1 MARLR
6 TAKSS
11 SAQSDHLAAPIYQ
24 IKMDNM
30 RRCKAI
36 RDYVAKSEDEIT
48 FKEGDVIFVPK
59 RVAGDRWQGVF
70 NGKVGWF
77 PKIYVDDITV
87 EVKAGKTTRVRCVRP
102 YEPENDEILALGVG
116 DVAFVVNKKD
126 KYWVG
131 VFGGKQGL
139 IPFDVVEDA
148 SEKKQPEKEWEV
160 AKCKALKTV
169 VGKTPQELSFKIGDT
184 IFVPKPD
191 PELATWKGVCNNEV
205 GEFPREAVVDTKAK
219 PEDEIT
225 KMLEATKLT
234 DDEKAAQAEYAKMQE
249 AKAAALQ

>member
-1 MARLR
+1 
-6 TAKSS
+6 
-11 SAQSDHLAAPIYQ
+11 
-24 IKMDNM
+24 MDNM
-30 RRCKAI
+30 RRCRAI
-36 RDYVAKSEDEIT
+36 RDYVAKAEDELT
-48 FKEGDVIFVPK
+48 FKEGDTLFVPK

-87 EVKAGKTTRVRCVRP
+87 EVKAGKTTRVRCIRE
-102 YEPENDEILALGVG
+102 YEPESDEILGLKLG

-126 KYWVG
+126 KFWVG

-148 SEKKQPEKEWEV
+148 AEKQQPEKEWEV
-160 AKCKALKTV
+160 AKCKALKTI
-169 VGKTPQELSFKIGDT
+169 VGATANDLSFKIGDT
-184 IFVPKPD
+184 VFVPKPD

-205 GEFPREAVVDTKAK
+205 GEFPKTAVVDTKAT
-219 PEDEIT
+219 PEEEIT

-234 DDEKAAQAEYAKMQE
+234 DEEKSAQAAYEKHQAT
-249 AKAAALQ
+249 KAAALQ